1 MDKNSTLWD
10 IWNQWSC
17 DQMVLKFQRSYARMK
32 YDDPQLELDFHNLDK
47 NGIRRD
53 IRQLDFE
60 EWCNELNIWLENI
73 RIKNDTT

>member
-1 MDKNSTLWD
+1 MKKNSTLWE

-32 YDDPQLELDFHNLDK
+32 YDDPQLELDFHNLDE

-53 IRQLDFE
+53 IRQLNFE
-60 EWCNELNIWLENI
+60 EWCNELNIWLEEI

>member
-1 MDKNSTLWD
+1 MKKNSTLWE

-32 YDDPQLELDFHNLDK
+32 YDDPQLELDFHNLDE

-60 EWCNELNIWLENI
+60 EWCNELNIWLEEI

>member
-1 MDKNSTLWD
+1 
-10 IWNQWSC
+10 
-17 DQMVLKFQRSYARMK
+17 MVLKFQRSYARMK
-32 YDDPQLELDFHNLDK
+32 YDDPQLELDFHNLDE

>member
-1 MDKNSTLWD
+1 MKKNSTLWE

-32 YDDPQLELDFHNLDK
+32 YDDPQLELDFHNLDE

>member
-1 MDKNSTLWD
+1 MNKDTSLWD
-10 IWNQWSC
+10 VWNQWSC

-32 YDDPQLELDFHNLDK
+32 YDDPQLELDFHNLDE
-47 NGIRRD
+47 NGIRQD
-53 IRQLDFE
+53 VRQLDFE